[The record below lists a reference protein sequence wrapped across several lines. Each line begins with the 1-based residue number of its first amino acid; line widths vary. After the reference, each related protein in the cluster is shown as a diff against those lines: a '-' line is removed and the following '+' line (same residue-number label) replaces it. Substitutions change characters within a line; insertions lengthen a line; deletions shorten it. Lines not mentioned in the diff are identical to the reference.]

1 MRPRTNAELQIV
13 AGGGWVTRH
22 VVARAKARFFT
33 FLSVIW
39 LPVAAVGGF
48 LSPFSPDGAAFAG
61 AWLYGLAVILEVIF
75 IALAVLFW
83 LMEEPRPVKEQRQN
97 LNSDPRKLY

>member
-1 MRPRTNAELQIV
+1 MDTELQIV

-33 FLSVIW
+33 FLSVVW
-39 LPVAAVGGF
+39 LPAAAVGGF
-48 LSPFSPDGAAFAG
+48 LSWFSPDGGAFAG
-61 AWLYGLAVILEVIF
+61 TWLSGLAVLLEVVLM
-75 IALAVLFW
+75 ALSVLFW
-83 LMEEPRPVKEQRQN
+83 LTEEPRAATERHQN